1 MIPDNRD
8 SIKKGDTIGLI
19 APSSPLSPGLLEASI
34 AYFEKEG
41 FKIKIGK
48 NIQKAELFSAGTDEQ
63 RADDIMNFFKDSDV
77 SAIIT
82 TNGGTCSIRTL
93 PLLDYDV
100 ISKNPKPIIGY
111 SDATALQ
118 LGVYFKTGG
127 ISFTGFNCSDIKEGA
142 IDCRILSTL
151 THCLNEESYSIHGG
165 ATINH
170 GSVTAPLI
178 GGNLMCLL
186 NLMGTP
192 YQPDF
197 SNKILLIEDVGIEP
211 YIVEGMFS
219 QLYVA
224 GILNNVSGVV
234 IGTFTECTARH
245 FSAQAGTT
253 EDIIHF
259 WCKRI
264 NVPCIRNFSYGHIES
279 RYVVPIGQMATL
291 DATNCKLD
299 IHFDK

>member
-1 MIPDNRD
+1 M
-8 SIKKGDTIGLI
+8 SIINLNHSNKVVIGII
-19 APSSPLSPGLLEASI
+19 APSSPVPNGLVENSI
-34 AYFEKEG
+34 AYFEGQGVIVKS
-41 FKIKIGK
+41 GK
-48 NIQKAELFSAGTDEQ
+48 NLKKSELFAAGTDEQ
-63 RADDIMNFFKDSDV
+63 RAADIMTLFNDSNV

-93 PLLDYDV
+93 PLLDYDI

-118 LGVYFKTGG
+118 LGIYSKTGG
-127 ISFTGFNCSDIKEGA
+127 VSFTGFNCSDIKNGS
-142 IDCRILSTL
+142 INDRILSTL

-165 ATINH
+165 STVNQ
-170 GSVTAPLI
+170 GNVTAPLV

-192 YQPDF
+192 YQPDY
-197 SNKILLIEDVGIEP
+197 SNKILFIEDAGIEP

-224 GILNNVSGVV
+224 GILNNVAGIV
-234 IGTFTECTARH
+234 IGTFTECTAQH
-245 FSAQAGTT
+245 FSAQGGTT
-253 EDIIHF
+253 ENIIDF

-264 NVPCIRNFSYGHIES
+264 SVPCIRDFSYGHIES
-279 RYVVPIGQMATL
+279 RYVLPIGQMATL

-299 IHFDK
+299 IHFRQ